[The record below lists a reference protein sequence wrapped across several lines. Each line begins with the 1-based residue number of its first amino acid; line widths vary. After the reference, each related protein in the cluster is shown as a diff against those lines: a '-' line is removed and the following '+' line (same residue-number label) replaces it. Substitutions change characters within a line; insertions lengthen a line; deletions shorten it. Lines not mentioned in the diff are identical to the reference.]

1 MSDDKRPTTVR
12 LKESQRVQLE
22 AAAAF
27 LDRSQTS
34 ILAEG
39 LELFLEK
46 HPELAR
52 RYQLSVSQD
61 HTVLLEIEHGD
72 CRIKEVKT
80 RNGVS
85 TDRLAAEYRERRF
98 FPLQVVEEK

>member
-1 MSDDKRPTTVR
+1 MSDDKRPTTIR
-12 LKESQRVQLE
+12 LKEPLRLQLE
-22 AAAAF
+22 LASVL

-34 ILAEG
+34 ILSEG
-39 LELFLEK
+39 LELFLER

-61 HTVLLEIEHGD
+61 HIVLLEIEHGD

-85 TDRLAAEYRERRF
+85 TDRLAAEYKERRF